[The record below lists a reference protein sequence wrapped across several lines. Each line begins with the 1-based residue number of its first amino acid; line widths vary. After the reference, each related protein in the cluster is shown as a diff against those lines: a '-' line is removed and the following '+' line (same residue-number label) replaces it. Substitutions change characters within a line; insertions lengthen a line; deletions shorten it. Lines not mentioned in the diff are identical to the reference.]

1 MDTADKKSLE
11 QEKPISNRAPTFHVL
26 AIEVTEKDR
35 QKLYRKIDLHI
46 LPFIS
51 LLYFLSFLD
60 RSNIG
65 NARIAGMAVDAK
77 LTGLKY
83 NVVAAVFFISY
94 ALGEVPSNI
103 CLKLVRPSIWIP
115 SMMVAW
121 GLVLSLMC
129 LCNTYRSLIIAR
141 FFLGLAEAGLFPGV
155 TFYLSLWYRRH
166 DVGKRIAIFFS
177 AATIAGAFGG
187 LLAYGIEK
195 MEGVGGLHGW
205 QWIFCLEGIATVLV
219 ALASYF
225 LLYDYPNSATFLTS
239 EERAMVI
246 AMLKEDN
253 QGLATDFKLKFVW
266 QAISDYKIYVQIG
279 IYIGLLIPIYAIS
292 LFLPTIIN
300 KLGFSSTNAQLLTI
314 PPFFAGCVC
323 IIAVGIYSDKLNLRG
338 PFIVVGAFISLIGYI
353 ILYNQSS
360 PGVSYF
366 GTILAAIG
374 VFPTIP
380 VALAWVGSAAG
391 GDVRKGVSIALVIG
405 LSNFGGVCSSFI
417 YITPP
422 HFHIGH
428 GTIMG
433 WLSLS
438 ILLSLFAMWDYNRL
452 NKRNIAICKH
462 DGINQKK
469 QEKYKDLGNDSPLF
483 RFTL

>member
-1 MDTADKKSLE
+1 
-11 QEKPISNRAPTFHVL
+11 
-26 AIEVTEKDR
+26 
-35 QKLYRKIDLHI
+35 
-46 LPFIS
+46 
-51 LLYFLSFLD
+51 
-60 RSNIG
+60 
-65 NARIAGMAVDAK
+65 
-77 LTGLKY
+77 
-83 NVVAAVFFISY
+83 
-94 ALGEVPSNI
+94 
-103 CLKLVRPSIWIP
+103 
-115 SMMVAW
+115 MMVAW

-300 KLGFSSTNAQLLTI
+300 KL
-314 PPFFAGCVC
+314 
-323 IIAVGIYSDKLNLRG
+323 VGIYSDKLNLRG

-462 DGINQKK
+462 DGINQKQ

>member
-1 MDTADKKSLE
+1 MDTMGKKSLE
-11 QEKPISNRAPTFHVL
+11 QEKPISDRAPTFHVL

-35 QKLYRKIDLHI
+35 QRLYRKVDFHI

-51 LLYFLSFLD
+51 FLYFLSFLD

-77 LTGLKY
+77 LTGLRY
-83 NVVAAVFFISY
+83 NVAAVFFISY

-115 SMMVAW
+115 SMMVTW
-121 GLVLSLMC
+121 GLVLTLMC

-155 TFYLSLWYRRH
+155 AFYLSLWYRRR

-177 AATIAGAFGG
+177 AATLAGAP
-187 LLAYGIEK
+187 YGIEK

-219 ALASYF
+219 ALTSYF
-225 LLYDYPNSATFLTS
+225 LLYDYPESATFLTS
-239 EERAMVI
+239 EERAMIV
-246 AMLKEDN
+246 AMLEEDN
-253 QGLATDFKLKFVW
+253 QNLATDFKLKFVW
-266 QAISDYKIYVQIG
+266 QAFSDYKIYVQIG

-300 KLGFSSTNAQLLTI
+300 KLGFSSANAQLLTV
-314 PPFFAGCVC
+314 PPFFAGCVSV
-323 IIAVGIYSDKLNLRG
+323 IAVGIYSDKFNLRG
-338 PFIVVGAFISLIGYI
+338 PFIVVGAFVSLIGFI
-353 ILYNQSS
+353 ILYTQSS

-366 GTILAAIG
+366 GTFLAAIG

-380 VALAWVGSAAG
+380 VDLAWVGSAAG
-391 GDVRKGVSIALVIG
+391 GDVRKVGVSIALVIG
-405 LSNFGGVCSSFI
+405 VSSFGGICSSFI

-452 NKRNIAICKH
+452 NKINIAICQR
-462 DGINQKK
+462 DRIDQKQ

-483 RFTL
+483 R

>member
-1 MDTADKKSLE
+1 MLSRPSSTLPPTSLAMDTADKKSLE

-279 IYIGLLIPIYAIS
+279 IYIG
-292 LFLPTIIN
+292 
-300 KLGFSSTNAQLLTI
+300 
-314 PPFFAGCVC
+314 C
-323 IIAVGIYSDKLNLRG
+323 
-338 PFIVVGAFISLIGYI
+338 
-353 ILYNQSS
+353 
-360 PGVSYF
+360 
-366 GTILAAIG
+366 
-374 VFPTIP
+374 
-380 VALAWVGSAAG
+380 
-391 GDVRKGVSIALVIG
+391 
-405 LSNFGGVCSSFI
+405 
-417 YITPP
+417 
-422 HFHIGH
+422 
-428 GTIMG
+428 
-433 WLSLS
+433 
-438 ILLSLFAMWDYNRL
+438 
-452 NKRNIAICKH
+452 
-462 DGINQKK
+462 
-469 QEKYKDLGNDSPLF
+469 
-483 RFTL
+483 